1 MKTKICNALLLLSTI
16 SVIAQSGSV
25 GINTTT
31 PQATLDVNGTMKI
44 RNTPVASTVSGYQIL
59 AINQNIGGDSQVS
72 QMNPQIL
79 ADFVSSQGGTGGTSG
94 VAASVY
100 SARKTSSIILLNLGI
115 FPTGFRAVNFVN
127 AERTVGSTAVF
138 SDVDN
143 TYVVPSTGI
152 YAIGFSFRYGSG
164 IQAAL
169 LSNSPGVGIV
179 RTRNGVSTLIDNRSF
194 SGANL
199 ILLSLTISESSLNS
213 LYPLQAGDKLSFGLT
228 GSSALDIGLLSSS
241 TSSFYIYKVSN

>member
-1 MKTKICNALLLLSTI
+1 MKTKICSALLALM
-16 SVIAQSGSV
+16 VIPAYAQSAGV

-31 PQATLDVNGTMKI
+31 PQATLDVNGNLKI
-44 RNTPVASTVSGYQIL
+44 RQAPTAASTTGYQIL
-59 AINQNIGGDSQVS
+59 AINQNTGGDFEVS
-72 QMNPQIL
+72 RLNPQLIADL
-79 ADFVSSQGGTGGTSG
+79 ATSGGTTG

-100 SARKTSSIILLNLGI
+100 SARKSAGSVTLLSLGI

-138 SDVDN
+138 SDTDN
-143 TYVVPSTGI
+143 TYTVPTTGV
-152 YAIGFSFRYGSG
+152 YAIGFQFRYGTG

-169 LSNSPGVGIV
+169 LSNAPGVGIV
-179 RTRNGVSTLIDNRSF
+179 RTRNAVSTLIDSRSF

-199 ILLSLTISESSLNS
+199 GILSLTISESSVNS
-213 LYPLQAGDKLSFGLT
+213 LYPLQAGDKISFGLT
-228 GSSALDIGLLSSS
+228 GSTVLDVNILGTS

>member
-1 MKTKICNALLLLSTI
+1 MKTKICSAILALMALPFA
-16 SVIAQSGSV
+16 AQSGV

-31 PQATLDVNGTMKI
+31 PQATLDVNGNLKI
-44 RNTPVASTVSGYQIL
+44 RQAPTAASTTGYQIL
-59 AINQNIGGDSQVS
+59 AINQNTGGDFEVSQV
-72 QMNPQIL
+72 NPQLIADL
-79 ADFVSSQGGTGGTSG
+79 ATQGGTTG

-100 SARKTSSIILLNLGI
+100 SARKTAGVTLVSLGI
-115 FPTGFRAVNFVN
+115 FPTGFRSVNFVN

-143 TYVVPSTGI
+143 TYTVPSTGV
-152 YAIGFSFRYGSG
+152 YAIGFNFRYGTG

-169 LSNSPGVGIV
+169 LTNSPGVGLV
-179 RTRNGVSTLIDNRSF
+179 RTRNGVSTLIDSRSF

-199 ILLSLTISESSLNS
+199 GILSLTISESSVNS
-213 LYPLQAGDKLSFGLT
+213 LYPLQAGDKISFGLT
-228 GSSALDIGLLSSS
+228 GSSLLDGNILGTS

>member
-1 MKTKICNALLLLSTI
+1 MKTKICSAILALMALPFA
-16 SVIAQSGSV
+16 AQNGV

-31 PQATLDVNGTMKI
+31 PQATLDVNGNLKI
-44 RNTPVASTVSGYQIL
+44 RQAPTAASTTGYQIL
-59 AINQNIGGDSQVS
+59 AINQNTGGDFEVSQV
-72 QMNPQIL
+72 NPQLIADL
-79 ADFVSSQGGTGGTSG
+79 ATQGGTTG

-100 SARKTSSIILLNLGI
+100 SARKTSGVTLVSLGI
-115 FPTGFRAVNFVN
+115 FPTGFRSVNFVN

-143 TYVVPSTGI
+143 TYTVPSTGV
-152 YAIGFSFRYGSG
+152 YAIGFNFRYGTG

-169 LSNSPGVGIV
+169 LTNSPGVGLV
-179 RTRNGVSTLIDNRSF
+179 RTRNGVSTLIDSRSF

-199 ILLSLTISESSLNS
+199 GLLSLTISESNVNS
-213 LYPLQAGDKLSFGLT
+213 LYPLQAGDKISFGLT
-228 GSSALDIGLLSSS
+228 GSSLLDGNILGTS

>member
-1 MKTKICNALLLLSTI
+1 MKTKICSALLALM
-16 SVIAQSGSV
+16 VMPAYAQSAGV

-31 PQATLDVNGTMKI
+31 PQATLDVNGNLKI
-44 RNTPVASTVSGYQIL
+44 RQAPTAASTTGYQVL
-59 AINQNIGGDSQVS
+59 AINQNTGGDFEVS
-72 QMNPQIL
+72 RLNPQLIADL
-79 ADFVSSQGGTGGTSG
+79 ATSGGTTG

-100 SARKTSSIILLNLGI
+100 SARKSAGSVTLLSLGI

-138 SDVDN
+138 SDTDN
-143 TYVVPSTGI
+143 TYTVPTTGV
-152 YAIGFSFRYGSG
+152 YAIGFQFRYGTG

-169 LSNSPGVGIV
+169 LSNAPGVGIV
-179 RTRNGVSTLIDNRSF
+179 RTRNAVSTLIDSRSF

-199 ILLSLTISESSLNS
+199 GILSLTISESSVNS
-213 LYPLQAGDKLSFGLT
+213 LYPLQAGDKISFGLT
-228 GSSALDIGLLSSS
+228 GSTVLDVNILGTS

>member
-1 MKTKICNALLLLSTI
+1 MKTRICSAILALMAFPLS
-16 SVIAQSGSV
+16 AQSGAV

-31 PQATLDVNGTMKI
+31 PQATLDINGNLKI
-44 RNTPVASTVSGYQIL
+44 RQTATAASTTGYQIL
-59 AINQNIGGDSQVS
+59 AINQNTGGDFEVS
-72 QMNPQIL
+72 QMNPQLIADL
-79 ADFVSSQGGTGGTSG
+79 ASQGGGTSG

-100 SARKTSSIILLNLGI
+100 SARKTSGVTLLSLGI
-115 FPTGFRAVNFVN
+115 FPSGFRAVNFVN

-138 SDVDN
+138 SDTDN
-143 TYVVPSTGI
+143 TYTVPSTGV
-152 YAIGFSFRYGSG
+152 YAMGFTFRYGTG

-169 LSNSPGVGIV
+169 LTNSPGVGLV

-199 ILLSLTISESSLNS
+199 GILSLTISESSLNS
-213 LYPLQAGDKLSFGLT
+213 TYPLQAGDKISFGLT
-228 GSSALDIGLLSSS
+228 GSSLLDANILGTS